1 MEMLVTRTPLRITL
15 GGGGTDLP
23 AYYEGSGEGFLIAAA
38 INKHVYVAVHDNF
51 VDRYL
56 IKYSRIEDVSLAHE
70 VSHPIVREALLSLNV
85 KPGLEITSFAD
96 IPAGT
101 GLGSSGA
108 FTVGLLKALHQRT
121 QRNSTNFEIAEEAC
135 RIEIEKLG
143 EPVGKQDQFICALG
157 GLTTLTF
164 RRGGQVIAKALD
176 LDPLVSQD
184 LQDRLL
190 LFFTGV
196 RRLAVEELSALH
208 EGADLSDQSIR
219 HNLDAIREIGY
230 ASATALQDGDLDGF
244 GHLMSEQ
251 WRLKFER
258 SPSSLHQQVDHWLQ
272 QARHAGAV
280 GGKLVG
286 AGGGGFLLILSE
298 QTTSVRK
305 AMNDLGLR
313 EVPFTF
319 DYLGSSV
326 VI

>member
-1 MEMLVTRTPLRITL
+1 MLITRTPLRITL

-23 AYYEGSGEGFLIAAA
+23 AYYETSGEGFLIAAA
-38 INKHVYVAVHDNF
+38 ISKYVYVAVHDNF
-51 VDRYL
+51 ADRYL
-56 IKYSRIEDVSLAHE
+56 IKYSRIEDVNFAHE
-70 VSHPIVREALLSLNV
+70 VSHPIVREALLGL
-85 KPGLEITSFAD
+85 KIAPGLEITSFAD

-108 FTVGLLKALHQRT
+108 FTVGLLKALHQRAH
-121 QRNSTNFEIAEEAC
+121 QSPTNFEIAEEAC

-164 RRGGQVIAKALD
+164 RNGGEVVAEALD
-176 LDPLVSQD
+176 LNPLVSED
-184 LQDRLL
+184 LEDRLQ

-196 RRLAVEELSALH
+196 RRRAVDELSALH

-219 HNLDAIREIGY
+219 KNLDAIRTIGY
-230 ASATALQDGDLDGF
+230 ESATALRNGDLGWF

-258 SPSSLHQQVDHWLQ
+258 SPSSLHQQVDQWLQ
-272 QARHAGAV
+272 HARRAGAL

-298 QTTSVRK
+298 QTASVRQ
-305 AMNDLGLR
+305 AMTELGLR

-319 DYLGSSV
+319 DHLGASV